1 MIIADWIGDPEDL
14 LGSLGKLSLVN
25 AAMVTMAEL
34 GVADHMSESY
44 VPVERLAN
52 ACNAD
57 KDSLGRVLRFLAS
70 EGLVRM
76 NVEGM
81 VAHSEYSR
89 MLQSGHP
96 LMVKEQLAVSAN
108 HEALIMAS
116 QGVQRGQ
123 IPFNIRFGKSYF
135 EYLAEHPELA
145 KTFAEYMS
153 VMTRVTEDAIFAAH
167 AFRPFRLAVDIGGS
181 HGTMLRRLLKEEPD
195 ANGIIFDLPHVVRE
209 AQGHLAAAP
218 NANRISAIGGNFF
231 EAVPEDADL
240 YILKQILHDWNDTD
254 CITILRNIGRAM
266 AHGGRVAVIDIV
278 LPETPTPHP
287 GWTMDLMMLCL
298 TGGRE
303 RKLSEVENLFV
314 KAGFA
319 IDAVTGTGSALSIIE
334 AVRVSGD

>member
-1 MIIADWIGDPEDL
+1 MTIADWIGDPEYL
-14 LGSLGKLSLVN
+14 LGSLGRLSLIN

-34 GVADHMSESY
+34 GVADHMSESF
-44 VPVERLAN
+44 VPCERLAK

-57 KDSLGRVLRFLAS
+57 EDSLGRILRFLAS

-76 NVEGM
+76 NEEGM

-108 HEALIMAS
+108 HEALIMTA
-116 QGVQRGQ
+116 QGVRSGE

-145 KTFAEYMS
+145 RTFGEYMS

-181 HGTMLRRLLKEEPD
+181 HGTMLRRLLKDEPA
-195 ANGIIFDLPHVVRE
+195 ANGIIFDLPHVVQE
-209 AQGHLAAAP
+209 AQGYFAAAP
-218 NANRISAIGGNFF
+218 DANRISAIGGNFF
-231 EAVPEDADL
+231 EAVPEGADL
-240 YILKQILHDWNDTD
+240 YVLKQILHDWNDTD

-266 AHGGRVAVIDIV
+266 ADGGRVAVIDIM

-287 GWTMDLMMLCL
+287 GWAMDLMMMCL

-303 RKLSEVENLFV
+303 RKRYEFERLFDQ
-314 KAGFA
+314 AGYA
-319 IDAVTGTGSALSIIE
+319 IDAVTSTGSALSIIE
-334 AVRVSGD
+334 AVRVSGN